1 MKKLNRLYWLKHEKT
16 QIENQIKELTVLS
29 AVAMSGMPSGTTVSS
44 PVERFNERLE
54 KLKEKLQRK
63 CAEILT
69 ETERIEEYIENIT
82 DDEVRVIARKRFLDN
97 KTFQTIGDEL
107 FIDKS
112 TAYKKLERYFERVE
126 TDERKKQM

>member
-1 MKKLNRLYWLKHEKT
+1 MKKLNTLYWLKHEKT

-29 AVAMSGMPSGTTVSS
+29 AVAMSGMPSGSTVSS

-54 KLKEKLQRK
+54 QLKDKLQRK

-69 ETERIEEYIENIT
+69 ETERIEAYIENIE
-82 DDEVRVIARKRFLDN
+82 DVEVRVIARKRFIEN

-107 FIDKS
+107 YLDKS
-112 TAYKKLERYFERVE
+112 TAYKKLDRYIEGVG
-126 TDERKKQM
+126 K